1 MSRPRDTVSRRVVF
15 TYYANGAPSLPVEG
29 ETCSRIEVNVDLF
42 NLSGKVAIVT
52 GGNGGLGLGMA
63 RGFAA
68 AGARVAVVGR
78 SVEKTE
84 RAVEEI
90 GPAAIGIV
98 ADVSVEK
105 NVDRIVRETVSRFG
119 QVDILVNN
127 AGITV
132 RKRPEDY
139 TLDDWRSVMDVNVTS
154 AFLMAKAVYPSLKS
168 RGGGK
173 VINIGSLA
181 SIYGA
186 SYAIAYSASKGAIV
200 QLTKSLALA
209 WAADNVHVNA
219 ILPGWFETEM
229 TDGAKRYVPGLT
241 ERVVSRT
248 PLGRW
253 AKPEDIVGTAIWL
266 ASAASDFVTGIAVPV
281 DGGYTAAI

>member
-1 MSRPRDTVSRRVVF
+1 
-15 TYYANGAPSLPVEG
+15 
-29 ETCSRIEVNVDLF
+29 VDLF

-63 RGFAA
+63 QGFAK
-68 AGARVAVVGR
+68 AGARVVVVGR
-78 SVEKTE
+78 NTEKTAH
-84 RAVEEI
+84 AVNEI
-90 GPAAIGIV
+90 GPGAFGIT
-98 ADVSVEK
+98 ADVSVESD
-105 NVDRIVRETVSRFG
+105 VERVLREANGRFG
-119 QVDILVNN
+119 RVDIVVNN

-139 TLDDWRSVMDVNVTS
+139 TLNDWRSVMDVNVTS
-154 AFLMAKAVYPSLKS
+154 AFLMAKAAYPSFKS
-168 RGGGK
+168 GGGGK

-200 QLTKSLALA
+200 QLTKSLAIA
-209 WAADNVHVNA
+209 WAADNIQVNA

-229 TDGAKRYVPGLT
+229 TDGAKRYVPGLA
-241 ERVVSRT
+241 EKVVART
-248 PLGRW
+248 PQGRW
-253 AKPEDIVGTAIWL
+253 AQPEDIAGTAIWL

>member
-1 MSRPRDTVSRRVVF
+1 M
-15 TYYANGAPSLPVEG
+15 
-29 ETCSRIEVNVDLF
+29 DLF

-63 RGFAA
+63 RGFAQ
-68 AGARVAVVGR
+68 AGAQVVVVGR
-78 SVEKTE
+78 NAEKTA
-84 RAVEEI
+84 RAVEDLGQE
-90 GPAAIGIV
+90 AFGIS
-98 ADVSVEK
+98 ADVSVESH
-105 NVDRIVRETVSRFG
+105 VERVVREAIGRFG
-119 QVDILVNN
+119 RIDILVNN

-139 TLDDWRSVMDVNVTS
+139 TLEDWRSVMDVNVTS

-168 RGGGK
+168 GGGGK
-173 VINIGSLA
+173 ILNIGSLA

-209 WAADNVHVNA
+209 WAADNIQVNA

-241 ERVVSRT
+241 ERVISRT

-253 AKPEDIVGTAIWL
+253 AQPEDIAGTAIWL
-266 ASAASDFVTGIAVPV
+266 ASAASAFVTGIAVPV